1 VGTLLAFGS
10 GLDIFDA
17 MLQLFLEGFLEKL
30 ASLDEEKVFQVIEGF
45 AVGDV
50 VGDEVA
56 LVEKSIE
63 SGVKEFTA
71 GREGRF
77 RGHKRTSL

>member
-1 VGTLLAFGS
+1 MGTLLAFGS
-10 GLDIFDA
+10 GFDTFDA
-17 MLQLFLEGFLEKL
+17 MLQLFLKGFLEKL
-30 ASLDEEKVFQVIEGF
+30 SSLDEEEVFQVIEGF
-45 AVGDV
+45 AVCGV

-77 RGHKRTSL
+77 GGQKSTSL

>member
-1 VGTLLAFGS
+1 
-10 GLDIFDA
+10 
-17 MLQLFLEGFLEKL
+17 M
-30 ASLDEEKVFQVIEGF
+30 DEEEVFQVIEGF
-45 AVGDV
+45 AVRGV
-50 VGDEVA
+50 TGDEVA

-77 RGHKRTSL
+77 GGQKSTSL